1 MPRYAINKRYSAMYN
16 ATRLD
21 YTAGAEVD
29 LPEAQA
35 DWVNRDC
42 PGTLSLIEPEPEL
55 AADESETTD
64 ASADETAVDDTADAE
79 TASDDVEAG
88 AEEQAK
94 PARNRAHTPARTRK

>member
-1 MPRYAINKRYSAMYN
+1 MYN

-21 YTAGAEVD
+21 YTVGAEVD

-42 PGTLSLIEPEPEL
+42 PGTLTLVEPEPEPV
-55 AADESETTD
+55 AEPVEDTEPESEPEAEAASD
-64 ASADETAVDDTADAE
+64 ASGEV
-79 TASDDVEAG
+79 
-88 AEEQAK
+88 AK